1 MWSSFSV
8 LKVVL
13 KVMAPDLR
21 FLVFF
26 YPRSEKGRGGKGEK
40 REEKGDGKGVYVA
53 KGQVPIGHA
62 IGNCN
67 LRSVLE
73 MRHLPVAPKVA

>member
-8 LKVVL
+8 LKVAL

-40 REEKGDGKGVYVA
+40 REEKGDGKGVHVA

-62 IGNCN
+62 IGK
-67 LRSVLE
+67 RSVLE